1 MKGAFMPSK
10 SVSRGVWVPGSKLL
24 RLAENVGWFLI
35 GVGMVL
41 GFLVIGNAVMNLLAG
56 QIVYDQH
63 TETYMSCA
71 TYDGLPDGYTDHSGG
86 ADSDCEPESTRS
98 WLDDVEWYHIL
109 SVLFVGG
116 MLIVTM
122 SRLRR
127 RYFEAVSKD
136 EVVDKTIETDRS

>member
-1 MKGAFMPSK
+1 MASG
-10 SVSRGVWVPGSKLL
+10 VPGSKLL

-41 GFLVIGNAVMNLLAG
+41 GFLVIGNAIMNLLAG

-86 ADSDCEPESTRS
+86 TDSDCEPESSRS

-116 MLIVTM
+116 MLVVTM